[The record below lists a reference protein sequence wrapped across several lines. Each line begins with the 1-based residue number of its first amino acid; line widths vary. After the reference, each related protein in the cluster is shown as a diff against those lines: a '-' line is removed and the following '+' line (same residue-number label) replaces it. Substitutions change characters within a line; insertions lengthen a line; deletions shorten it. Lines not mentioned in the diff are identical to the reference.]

1 MVMFT
6 FPVLNLFLQDL
17 FKKSVGILMLVT
29 SLISQQ
35 FTRRDLKPVA
45 FLVLPYKAVLHTVFS
60 FFYFKP
66 LATPLFIQ
74 LSCNNIF
81 KFFSHPIFTQ
91 LTYSQI
97 L

>member
-6 FPVLNLFLQDL
+6 FPVLNFFLQR
-17 FKKSVGILMLVT
+17 FIQKIYRILMLVT

-74 LSCNNIF
+74 LSCSNIF
-81 KFFSHPIFTQ
+81 TFFSHPIFTQ